1 MKKCVFFG
9 LLLLV
14 LAAACRTSEPQVND
28 SEVRFNVGITPYQG
42 QSQQTAR
49 LDDGSKIA
57 IQVED
62 ISSPGEWGETKLY
75 VSENDLLSSE
85 DPFVITEGQGDM
97 IIRAWNVGENM
108 SGFPSEWTV
117 KSDQSADE
125 ESLTTDDFL
134 YGVSTMGYGADG
146 DIVFYPQTARISV
159 NVLSNEYLN
168 DFSQISS
175 LKLGNGDMALSGTYT
190 EPVSGI
196 NYGTWIAGEGNSDI
210 SPLRLATP
218 SPDCV
223 ATYRAVIIPQNM
235 EGKNLIILTLANGVS
250 MSFVPASDDL
260 AANIEAGHEYVCDVA
275 VNGEDMALIVTV
287 SEGGAWTDGGSTDID
302 SDPLT
307 YKEYDP
313 QDTEPKIGDYFYSD
327 GSWSD
332 GGLRR
337 IYYEDGAMVWDDVK
351 PEPLLTNPDTQ
362 KPRSVIGLVF
372 TTDTERMGEA
382 EKQALE
388 AMGSEPH
395 GLVISTFAV
404 GSGNKFAW
412 SYSTVDETEIGIRN
426 TSDFVS
432 CDTDIDGYY
441 YNQQIRNVRRDDF
454 EFGMYPAFSE
464 AADFASE
471 AGGPEEGAGTT
482 GWYMP
487 SVGQWFDVL
496 RNLAGINVDD
506 DDESYMSM
514 SQTEFIWTSV
524 ADVPEALNNAM
535 INVPAGSKVLYT
547 SDYVLTSSGVS
558 QTQSRALF
566 LDSFGFLQCSMV
578 SKTASAGTIRCVL
591 AF

>member
-1 MKKCVFFG
+1 MKKSCVFFG
-9 LLLLV
+9 LLLALV
-14 LAAACRTSEPQVND
+14 ACKPSTPKVNE
-28 SEVRFNVGITPYQG
+28 SEVQFNAEIMPYEG
-42 QSQQTAR
+42 GMSSAMEWN
-49 LDDGSKIA
+49 GGESVC

-62 ISSPGEWGETKLY
+62 IENPGEWGEIKGYVADGGKLT
-75 VSENDLLSSE
+75 SEEPFIMAE
-85 DPFVITEGQGDM
+85 DEGRK
-97 IIRAWNVGENM
+97 IVRAWTSDGT
-108 SGFPSEWTV
+108 SADFPTEWTV
-117 KSDQSADE
+117 GEDQSSGS
-125 ESLTTDDFL
+125 ESLSRNDFL
-134 YGVSTMGYGADG
+134 YAVSTMGYGEDG
-146 DIVFYPQTARISV
+146 NLSFYPQTARIIV
-159 NVLSNEYLN
+159 NVLQNEYVAEA
-168 DFSQISS
+168 SQIVS
-175 LKLGNGDMALSGTYT
+175 LALGDGDMALSGVWTAP
-190 EPVSGI
+190 ESGL
-196 NYGTWIAGEGNSDI
+196 NTGEWTVEGGNATI
-210 SPLRLATP
+210 SPLKLASP
-218 SPDCV
+218 SSGSV
-223 ATYRAVIIPQNM
+223 ATYRATVVPQNM
-235 EGKNLIILTLANGVS
+235 EGKNLIVLTLDNGVVTS
-250 MSFVPASDDL
+250 CVPVAGD
-260 AANIEAGHEYVCDVA
+260 AAAVIEAGREYVCDVT
-275 VNGEDMALIVTV
+275 VDGEDYALTVTV
-287 SEGGAWTDGGSTDID
+287 SEGGVWTDGGSTDID
-302 SDPLT
+302 SEPLN
-307 YKEYDP
+307 YKKYGPE
-313 QDTEPKIGDYFYSD
+313 DTEPKVGDYFYSD

>member
-1 MKKCVFFG
+1 MKKSCVFFG
-9 LLLLV
+9 LLLALV
-14 LAAACRTSEPQVND
+14 ACKPSTPKVNE
-28 SEVRFNVGITPYQG
+28 SEVQFNAEIMPYEG
-42 QSQQTAR
+42 GMSSAMEWN
-49 LDDGSKIA
+49 GGESVC

-62 ISSPGEWGETKLY
+62 IENPGEWGEIKGYVADGGKLT
-75 VSENDLLSSE
+75 SEEPFIMAE
-85 DPFVITEGQGDM
+85 DEGRK
-97 IIRAWNVGENM
+97 IVRAWTSDGT
-108 SGFPSEWTV
+108 SADFPTEWTV
-117 KSDQSADE
+117 GEDQSSGS
-125 ESLTTDDFL
+125 ESLSRNDFL
-134 YGVSTMGYGADG
+134 YAVSTMGYGEDG
-146 DIVFYPQTARISV
+146 NLSFYPQTARIIV
-159 NVLSNEYLN
+159 NVLQNEYVAEA
-168 DFSQISS
+168 SQIVS
-175 LKLGNGDMALSGTYT
+175 LVLGDGDMALSGAWTAP
-190 EPVSGI
+190 ESGL
-196 NYGTWIAGEGNSDI
+196 NTGEWTVEGGNATI
-210 SPLRLATP
+210 SPLKLASP
-218 SPDCV
+218 SSGSV
-223 ATYRAVIIPQNM
+223 ATYRATVVPQNM
-235 EGKNLIILTLANGVS
+235 EGKNLIVLTLDNGVVTS
-250 MSFVPASDDL
+250 YVPVAGD
-260 AANIEAGHEYVCDVA
+260 AAAVIEAGHEYVCDVT
-275 VNGEDMALIVTV
+275 VDGEDYALTVTV

-302 SDPLT
+302 SEPLN
-307 YKEYDP
+307 YKKYGPE
-313 QDTEPKIGDYFYSD
+313 DTEPKVGDYFYSD

-337 IYYEDGAMVWDDVK
+337 VYYADGTMVWDDVK
-351 PEPLLTNPDTQ
+351 PEPSLVNPDTQ
-362 KPRSVIGLVF
+362 QSRSVIGIIF
-372 TTDTERMGEA
+372 TTDTDRMGEA
-382 EKQALE
+382 EKQALSG
-388 AMGSEPH
+388 MGTEPH

>member
-1 MKKCVFFG
+1 MKKSCVFFG
-9 LLLLV
+9 LLLALV
-14 LAAACRTSEPQVND
+14 ACKPSTPKVNE
-28 SEVRFNVGITPYQG
+28 SEVQFNAEIMPYEG
-42 QSQQTAR
+42 GMSSAMEWN
-49 LDDGSKIA
+49 GGESVC

-62 ISSPGEWGETKLY
+62 IENPGEWGEIKGYVADGGKLT
-75 VSENDLLSSE
+75 SEEPFIMAE
-85 DPFVITEGQGDM
+85 DEGRK
-97 IIRAWNVGENM
+97 IVRAWTSDGT
-108 SGFPSEWTV
+108 SADFPTEWTV
-117 KSDQSADE
+117 GEDQSSGS
-125 ESLTTDDFL
+125 ESLSRNDFL
-134 YGVSTMGYGADG
+134 YAVSTMGYGEDG
-146 DIVFYPQTARISV
+146 NLSFYPQTARIIV
-159 NVLSNEYLN
+159 NVLQNEYVAEA
-168 DFSQISS
+168 SQIVS
-175 LKLGNGDMALSGTYT
+175 LVLGDGDMALSGAWTAP
-190 EPVSGI
+190 ESGL
-196 NYGTWIAGEGNSDI
+196 NTGEWTVEGGNATI
-210 SPLRLATP
+210 SPLKLASP
-218 SPDCV
+218 SSGSV
-223 ATYRAVIIPQNM
+223 ATYRATVVPQNM
-235 EGKNLIILTLANGVS
+235 EGKNLIVLTLDNGVVTS
-250 MSFVPASDDL
+250 YVPVAGD
-260 AANIEAGHEYVCDVA
+260 AAAVIEAGHEYVCDVT
-275 VNGEDMALIVTV
+275 VDGEDYALTVTV

-302 SDPLT
+302 SEPLN
-307 YKEYDP
+307 YKKYGPE
-313 QDTEPKIGDYFYSD
+313 DTEPKVGDYFYSD

-496 RNLAGINVDD
+496 RNIAGINVDD

>member
-1 MKKCVFFG
+1 MKKSCVFFG
-9 LLLLV
+9 LLLALV
-14 LAAACRTSEPQVND
+14 ACKPSTPKVNE
-28 SEVRFNVGITPYQG
+28 SEVQFNAEIMPYEG
-42 QSQQTAR
+42 GMSSAMEWN
-49 LDDGSKIA
+49 GGESVC

-62 ISSPGEWGETKLY
+62 IENPGEWGEIKGYVADGGKLT
-75 VSENDLLSSE
+75 SEEPFIMAE
-85 DPFVITEGQGDM
+85 DEGRK
-97 IIRAWNVGENM
+97 IVRAWTSDGT
-108 SGFPSEWTV
+108 SADFPTEWTV
-117 KSDQSADE
+117 GEDQSSGS
-125 ESLTTDDFL
+125 ESLSRNDFL
-134 YGVSTMGYGADG
+134 YAVSTMGYGEDG
-146 DIVFYPQTARISV
+146 NLSFYPQTARIIV
-159 NVLSNEYLN
+159 NVLQNEYVAEA
-168 DFSQISS
+168 SQIVS
-175 LKLGNGDMALSGTYT
+175 LVLGDGDMALSGAWTAP
-190 EPVSGI
+190 ESGL
-196 NYGTWIAGEGNSDI
+196 NTGEWTVEGGNATI
-210 SPLRLATP
+210 SPLKLASP
-218 SPDCV
+218 SSGSV
-223 ATYRAVIIPQNM
+223 ATYRATVVPQNM
-235 EGKNLIILTLANGVS
+235 EGKNLIVLTLDNGVVTS
-250 MSFVPASDDL
+250 YVPVAGD
-260 AANIEAGHEYVCDVA
+260 AAAVIEAGHEYVCDVT
-275 VNGEDMALIVTV
+275 VDGEDYALTVTV

-302 SDPLT
+302 SEPLN
-307 YKEYDP
+307 YKKYGPE
-313 QDTEPKIGDYFYSD
+313 DTEPKIGDYFYSD